1 MLIKTAFKS
10 MALSA
15 VGAIM
20 SLSALAAPHMA
31 TGDAA
36 VAPRGFIGFC
46 LRYQGECK
54 SAAPAPVAV
63 DLTEDGEQCVT
74 IVVPLLEP
82 EPVATGPERSTEA
95 PVVHDWRRP
104 TAVALASVSVAL
116 GLVGAGFGWAA
127 IRAHDRAESDCARQ
141 TPCAVAR
148 ANDADDFHAD
158 AMAANITLAAA
169 GIGLVGAAV
178 LWWTAPEP
186 DHAGAHVTVRPVVQP
201 TIAGLAL
208 SGGW

>member
-63 DLTEDGEQCVT
+63 DLTEDGELQ
-74 IVVPLLEP
+74 LEF
-82 EPVATGPERSTEA
+82 VQAKVNRL
-95 PVVHDWRRP
+95 VRP
-104 TAVALASVSVAL
+104 RANPDHVWDYPTDGYGDCNKYAIAKRAELIAL
-116 GLVGAGFGWAA
+116 GWPRTALL
-127 IRAHDRAESDCARQ
+127 
-141 TPCAVAR
+141 
-148 ANDADDFHAD
+148 
-158 AMAANITLAAA
+158 LAAA
-169 GIGLVGAAV
+169 TTEDGEGHLVLVVATSKGDLV
-178 LWWTAPEP
+178 LDNRQRHIVEWRDLPYRWISRQNPRNLAEW
-186 DHAGAHVTVRPVVQP
+186 VSIVEQPVVTADARSSGP
-201 TIAGLAL
+201 GAL
-208 SGGW
+208 TQATP

>member
-63 DLTEDGEQCVT
+63 DLTEDGERQ
-74 IVVPLLEP
+74 LEF
-82 EPVATGPERSTEA
+82 VQAKVNRL
-95 PVVHDWRRP
+95 VRP
-104 TAVALASVSVAL
+104 RANPDHVWDYPTDGYGDCNKYAIAKRAELIAL
-116 GLVGAGFGWAA
+116 GWPRAA
-127 IRAHDRAESDCARQ
+127 LL
-141 TPCAVAR
+141 
-148 ANDADDFHAD
+148 
-158 AMAANITLAAA
+158 LAAA
-169 GIGLVGAAV
+169 TTEDGEGHLVLVVATSKGDLV
-178 LWWTAPEP
+178 LDNRQRHIVEWRDLPYRWISRQNPRNLAEW
-186 DHAGAHVTVRPVVQP
+186 VSIVEQPVVTADARSSGP
-201 TIAGLAL
+201 GAL
-208 SGGW
+208 TQATP

>member
-63 DLTEDGEQCVT
+63 DLTEDGELQ
-74 IVVPLLEP
+74 LEF
-82 EPVATGPERSTEA
+82 VQAKVNRL
-95 PVVHDWRRP
+95 VRP
-104 TAVALASVSVAL
+104 RANPDHVWDYPTDGYGDCNKYAIAKRAELIAL
-116 GLVGAGFGWAA
+116 GWPRTALL
-127 IRAHDRAESDCARQ
+127 
-141 TPCAVAR
+141 
-148 ANDADDFHAD
+148 
-158 AMAANITLAAA
+158 LAAA
-169 GIGLVGAAV
+169 TTEDGEGHLVLVVATSKGDLVLDNRQRHIVEWRDLPYRWISRQNPRNLAEWVSIVQQPVITADARSSRPGALTQA
-178 LWWTAPEP
+178 TP
-186 DHAGAHVTVRPVVQP
+186 
-201 TIAGLAL
+201 
-208 SGGW
+208 

>member
-63 DLTEDGEQCVT
+63 DLTEDGELQ
-74 IVVPLLEP
+74 LEF
-82 EPVATGPERSTEA
+82 VQAKVNRL
-95 PVVHDWRRP
+95 VRP
-104 TAVALASVSVAL
+104 RANPDHVWDYPTDGYGDCNKYAIAKRAELIAL
-116 GLVGAGFGWAA
+116 GWPRAA
-127 IRAHDRAESDCARQ
+127 LL
-141 TPCAVAR
+141 
-148 ANDADDFHAD
+148 
-158 AMAANITLAAA
+158 LAAA
-169 GIGLVGAAV
+169 TTEDGEGHLVLVVATSKGDLV
-178 LWWTAPEP
+178 LDNRQRHIVEWRDLPYRWISRQNPRNLAEW
-186 DHAGAHVTVRPVVQP
+186 VSIVQQPVVTADARSSRP
-201 TIAGLAL
+201 GAL
-208 SGGW
+208 TQATP

>member
-63 DLTEDGEQCVT
+63 DLTEDGELQ
-74 IVVPLLEP
+74 LEF
-82 EPVATGPERSTEA
+82 VQAKVNRL
-95 PVVHDWRRP
+95 VRP
-104 TAVALASVSVAL
+104 RANPDHVWDYPTDGYGDCNKYAIAKRAELIAL
-116 GLVGAGFGWAA
+116 GWPRTALL
-127 IRAHDRAESDCARQ
+127 
-141 TPCAVAR
+141 
-148 ANDADDFHAD
+148 
-158 AMAANITLAAA
+158 LAAA
-169 GIGLVGAAV
+169 TTEDGEGHLVLVVATTKGDLV
-178 LWWTAPEP
+178 LDNRQRHIVEWRDLPYRWISRQNPRNLAEW
-186 DHAGAHVTVRPVVQP
+186 VSIVEQPVVTADARSSGP
-201 TIAGLAL
+201 GAL
-208 SGGW
+208 TQATP